1 MVNISL
7 IGKNWQFSN
16 NHEWIR
22 TSWNSPPARLLA
34 LFSLLIKFYGFWK
47 RLFFLKWLTQ
57 IPFSQVNIFIGRISL
72 TAIQKSIPPEEVDW
86 GQNPDQKN
94 YRKNS
99 KEVWIS
105 VENYQIWKNL
115 RQRNLVIGYEK
126 CLNTPWEFTKS
137 QHGLNRIINRYYSL

>member
-1 MVNISL
+1 MDPNELKFTSRPTARI
-7 IGKNWQFSN
+7 IFSFDKIL
-16 NHEWIR
+16 WVLKK
-22 TSWNSPPARLLA
+22 T
-34 LFSLLIKFYGFWK
+34 
-47 RLFFLKWLTQ
+47 FFLKWLTQ